1 MITDERT
8 EFDAKRTITDNAV
21 GSDELDTQQS
31 LEQTGPDI
39 DLAIVVHSLAGTV
52 TATLQESDDKATWRD
67 LFAFG
72 SLPVGHTS
80 VRLPPFSQ
88 RYLRVFWT
96 VTGGANV
103 SASLTLASAR
113 NA

>member
-1 MITDERT
+1 MILDEMT
-8 EFDAKRTITDNAV
+8 EFDARRAITDSAV

-39 DLAIVVHSLAGTV
+39 DLALVVHTLAGTV
-52 TATLQESDDKATWRD
+52 AATLQESDDKATWRD

-80 VRLPPFSQ
+80 ARLPCFSQ

-96 VTGGANV
+96 VTGSANV
-103 SASLTLASAR
+103 SAGLTPADAR
-113 NA
+113 KA